1 MLCLL
6 KNIVLVR
13 RVLILIR
20 ECYPCWRTGA
30 LSLVREC
37 CHCWGSIGIVRAMS
51 SKPGTQRQPPYLAS
65 STMNACPAVV
75 CVAIPFQRM
84 PRGVRLHA
92 LRAPSATTS
101 AHRWTYHYS
110 CEYPPPP
117 PFDGM
122 QGHQSRTSFPGLTN
136 SFRASTG
143 SFPAFTIHVFRN

>member
-75 CVAIPFQRM
+75 CVAIPFQRV

-92 LRAPSATTS
+92 LRAPSATDS
-101 AHRWTYHYS
+101 AIGGRITTVANT
-110 CEYPPPP
+110 PP

-122 QGHQSRTSFPGLTN
+122 QGHQSRTSFPGFTN

-143 SFPAFTIHVFRN
+143 SFRGFTIHVLRY